1 MASNITHNNGDQSHT
16 PIAICG
22 VSIRLPGGIRN
33 ADQFWE
39 SITNGR
45 DSLSPARLGGNED
58 NYSPQKDPD
67 SFDASFFAMANEE
80 AESCS
85 PQQRKLLEVTRE
97 CLEDACEVN
106 YRGEDAC
113 VGCYVGV
120 FGEDDASVVSSKND
134 LKGPRF
140 VSQITAPWHKY
151 SPICCNSLS
160 NMWYLISMVINLSPT
175 SSLVALHE
183 ACCAV
188 RSGDAKSA
196 IVVGS
201 SLVLAS
207 KDGVKNGE
215 AVSAVY
221 IKTLPDAIRDG
232 HPIRA
237 IIRASSAGS
246 IAMSHDQGS
255 AAEAYEELIR
265 EAYDDAGLDPQST
278 LLVEVSGKERKIQ
291 VFETRTAIG

>member
-1 MASNITHNNGDQSHT
+1 MASTTTYDNGDHSYT

-22 VSIRLPGGIRN
+22 VGIRLPGGIHN

-39 SITNGR
+39 SIANGR
-45 DSLSPARLGGNED
+45 DSQSPPRLDGEG
-58 NYSPQKDPD
+58 QKDLDPV
-67 SFDASFFAMANEE
+67 DASFFSMTNEE

-85 PQQRKLLEVTRE
+85 PQQQKLLEVTRE
-97 CLEDACEVN
+97 CLEDACEVD

-113 VGCYVGV
+113 VGCYIGL
-120 FGEDDASVVSSKND
+120 FDGDDASMVSSKND

-140 VSQITAPWHKY
+140 VSHLTMLCPPKRCIPSADA
-151 SPICCNSLS
+151 SPSF
-160 NMWYLISMVINLSPT
+160 SMVINSSPS

-188 RSGDAKSA
+188 RSGDARSA
-196 IVVGS
+196 VIAGS
-201 SLVLAS
+201 NLVLAS
-207 KDGVKNGE
+207 EDGVQLGE

-232 HPIRA
+232 NPIRSV
-237 IIRASSAGS
+237 IRASSVGS
-246 IAMSHDQGS
+246 IAVLHGQRSG
-255 AAEAYEELIR
+255 AEAFEELIR

-278 LLVEVSGKERKIQ
+278 ILVDVRE
-291 VFETRTAIG
+291 IGNN